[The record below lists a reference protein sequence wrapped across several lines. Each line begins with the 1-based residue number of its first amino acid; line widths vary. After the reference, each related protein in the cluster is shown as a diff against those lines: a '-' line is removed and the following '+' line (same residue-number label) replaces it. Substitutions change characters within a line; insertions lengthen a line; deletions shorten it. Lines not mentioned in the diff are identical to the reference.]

1 MYLDRNSMSLS
12 SITLDFRYI
21 ANILFLILIA
31 IVFSVL
37 GEWLNF
43 PLPWLLVPIFISIIW
58 TLKQKSTFC
67 LPNSFN
73 VLGQAI
79 IAVVT
84 ASRFSIDVFKDI
96 QSFFIPLVICIVVTG
111 IFSLLNGYL
120 IYKWTKI
127 DLITSLLANI
137 PGGSAGLVAMSEE
150 MGGDAIIVAMLQC
163 LRIILVSLFVPIVAS
178 FYSAQSQ
185 LSSAIDNM
193 MGVGMNDTLPNSL
206 PIPINFLLLLL
217 ISIVSIQIGKKLKL
231 PSNNFLAPF
240 FGVLIFLIFFP
251 YKIVIPHP
259 IFCLGLFMFGI
270 SLGVKFEK
278 SAIKKL
284 TKALLIEMFLM
295 LILIAICFVAAYEF
309 HLFTH
314 IDTMTSIL
322 GSSPGALNAMTATAI
337 ELGGNSS
344 LVVTMQMIRM
354 LLILVLTP
362 LLLNFFFK
370 DRFSEQ

>member
-1 MYLDRNSMSLS
+1 MCLDLKSMSLS

-58 TLKQKSTFC
+58 TLKQNSTFC

-111 IFSLLNGYL
+111 VFSLLNGYL

-193 MGVGMNDTLPNSL
+193 MSGSNDLSNSL
-206 PIPINFLLLLL
+206 PASINFILLF
-217 ISIVSIQIGKKLKL
+217 IITIVSIQIGKKLKL

-240 FGVLIFLIFFP
+240 FGVLIFLVFFP

-259 IFCLGLFMFGI
+259 IFCMGLFMFGI

-278 SAIKKL
+278 SAIKQL

-370 DRFSEQ
+370 DNFSEQ